1 MNNAKVFA
9 ARDSTKRQGS
19 SKSTLNRERG
29 LSVYRKWV
37 MTFALVVATAIPLV
51 AEETPALSSTPT
63 QGSPVSASFLS
74 SGEGWI
80 VSAAKCAKKD
90 CARIEHTVNSGATW
104 STLRLPRGMQTSL
117 QASIGGYYSVPQ
129 LSIYFS
135 NPNDGWVYGLTQG
148 KNEDASSAAV
158 MWSTHDGGK
167 QWIEV
172 PTKSLGMKFNV
183 LAIGAS
189 RGSVYAI
196 AWKTVDTFGL
206 WRSSTT
212 TGTWRP
218 VHTPTLYSAAGGT
231 NMEGALVFKGTSGW
245 LMIGNDRGVTGSA
258 QLTSSGSWAK
268 WNAACD
274 KVGGGYDV
282 PVAYSATSLVD
293 VCSIGGFGEVVA
305 PGTPRNLKVGTN
317 WLFVSSNGGRTFV
330 PVSHFGN
337 ENTTQWLDGV
347 AGLPASPSPGV
358 IFVVQ
363 TYQKGQ
369 SYVERLLTTRN
380 DGKTWRVVFVPTSLA
395 MDSIEYLA
403 FASPHLGFGIVDN
416 GTSKSILIVS
426 TDGGR
431 TWH

>member
-1 MNNAKVFA
+1 
-9 ARDSTKRQGS
+9 
-19 SKSTLNRERG
+19 
-29 LSVYRKWV
+29 
-37 MTFALVVATAIPLV
+37 MTFALVAATTISLV
-51 AEETPALSSTPT
+51 AEESPALSATTSTPS
-63 QGSPVSASFLS
+63 SPVSATFLP

-80 VSAAKCAKKD
+80 VSAAKCAKKN
-90 CARIEHTVNSGATW
+90 CALIEHTLNAGATW
-104 STLRLPRGMQTSL
+104 TTLRLPQAMQTSL
-117 QASIGGYYSVPQ
+117 QASVGGYYSVPQ

-148 KNEDASSAAV
+148 KKDASPAAV
-158 MWSTHDGGK
+158 MWSTHDAGK
-167 QWIEV
+167 QWLAV

-196 AWKTVDTFGL
+196 AWKTDDTFGL
-206 WRSSTT
+206 WRSSTAT
-212 TGTWRP
+212 DAWQP
-218 VHTPTLYSAAGGT
+218 VHTPALYSAAGGT
-231 NMEGALVFKGTSGW
+231 DMEGALVFKGASGW

-258 QLTSSGSWAK
+258 QLTSSGSWVK
-268 WNAACD
+268 WSSPCD

-282 PVAYSATSLVD
+282 PVAYSPTSLVD
-293 VCSIGGFGEVVA
+293 VCSIGGYGEDVA

-317 WLFVSSNGGRTFV
+317 WLFASSNGGGTFV
-330 PVSHFGN
+330 PVSRFGN
-337 ENTTQWLDGV
+337 ENTSQWLDGV

-358 IFVVQ
+358 IFIVQ
-363 TYQKGQ
+363 TFQKGQ

-380 DGKTWRVVFVPTSLA
+380 DGKTWRAVFVPKTPA

-403 FASPHLGFGIVDN
+403 FVSPRLGFGIVDG

-426 TDGGR
+426 TDGGL